1 MHRESRLR
9 TLMDGQH
16 VKESEGP
23 LKSALLYFCHIFC
36 SFWKEVSSKKSVLVV
51 SEILRVFV
59 NILTLDEKYYL
70 SVKASV

>member
-1 MHRESRLR
+1 M
-9 TLMDGQH
+9 
-16 VKESEGP
+16 
-23 LKSALLYFCHIFC
+23 LKSPKDCLNLHCSIFVIFFAQ
-36 SFWKEVSSKKSVLVV
+36 SEKKLAQKKSVFVV